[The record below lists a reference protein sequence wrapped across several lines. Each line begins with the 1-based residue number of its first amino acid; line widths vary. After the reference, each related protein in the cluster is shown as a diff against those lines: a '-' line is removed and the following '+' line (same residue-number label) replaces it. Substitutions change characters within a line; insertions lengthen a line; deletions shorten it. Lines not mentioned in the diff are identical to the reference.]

1 MGQCANHVG
10 VSYIIYSSTLYTQF
24 FLLAYKVLKCILCLS
39 LPLYLSIPLSLS
51 FTPTERAATHSDH
64 GLSEPSRE
72 KEKLEQLQ
80 LVALK
85 FKMIRE
91 LAKVKEQQ
99 AMKELQKIKPKSL
112 GS

>member
-1 MGQCANHVG
+1 MGSFPGRPFTDATLRCDRVTHVISRTRPSRFSACNIEKLG
-10 VSYIIYSSTLYTQF
+10 MGLGTRL
-24 FLLAYKVLKCILCLS
+24 
-39 LPLYLSIPLSLS
+39 
-51 FTPTERAATHSDH
+51 TERAATHSHH